1 MGILLKIVGV
11 IWALIGL
18 GNLIGMPWKESS
30 EGILMFGIMLNM
42 LLFVMPGLV
51 VYGIG
56 SGIEKKKIASEEA
69 ASQESNDVQSEL
81 RIENRLS
88 KLDDLKE
95 KALINE
101 AEYESQRAK
110 ILKEI

>member
-1 MGILLKIVGV
+1 MGTLLKVVGA

-18 GNLIGMPWKESS
+18 GNLIGMPWTESS
-30 EGILMFGIMLNM
+30 DGVLTFGLMFNM
-42 LLFVMPGLV
+42 LLFVIPGLI

-56 SGIEKKKIASEEA
+56 SGIKKRQVASEEV
-69 ASQESNDVQSEL
+69 ASEKSNDVQSEL
-81 RIENRLS
+81 SIEERLS
-88 KLDDLKE
+88 KLNDLKE

-101 AEYESQRAK
+101 AEYESQRAE